1 MGIGDRQGRRTSYG
15 DPGTVFNF
23 LAEYPKNK
31 EYHEQALAFAIEIGE
46 RKGKGTNNGDLG
58 TVLYS
63 LP

>member
-1 MGIGDRQGRRTSYG
+1 MGIGDRQGRTSYG
-15 DPGTVFNF
+15 NPGTVFNF

-31 EYHEQALAFAIEIGE
+31 EYHEQALAFATEIGE
-46 RKGKGTNNGDLG
+46 RKGKGTSNGDLG